1 MGVEGEAADDEEV
14 EADAAHGF
22 FGGFADEFGADGA
35 VFGADA
41 DGDAAGAVVLGVG
54 AFGMEVFAG
63 VGFEASEDE
72 FFAFDGVLDAGL
84 VEVVDDGEGELAATE
99 NADARARDAAQNRP
113 GPHGTQ

>member
-35 VFGADA
+35 VFGADT
-41 DGDAAGAVVLGVG
+41 DGDEAGAVVLGVG

-63 VGFEASEDE
+63 VGFEAGEDE